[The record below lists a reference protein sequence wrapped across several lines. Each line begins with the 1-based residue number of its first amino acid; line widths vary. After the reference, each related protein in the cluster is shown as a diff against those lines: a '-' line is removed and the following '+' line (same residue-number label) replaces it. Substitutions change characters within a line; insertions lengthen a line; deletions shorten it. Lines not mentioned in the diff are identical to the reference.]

1 MRSAAFVPPAEIDD
15 GTIWLIQLV
24 VGLVFGAICASM
36 APGRG
41 RSAVGW
47 FFIGLFT
54 GCVGI
59 LLVSLL
65 PNLKEQEAK
74 QRRQTA
80 ETRKLREQL
89 KKERQVADERHETHN
104 TRLAAHDRAL
114 GLDTAQRESLP
125 AGTPPRLPPALEQ
138 AEWFYGVEGHRQGP
152 VTASQLRTLWLDEE
166 IPDRTL
172 VWRDGMR
179 DWLPIE
185 EVADVLGGKD
195 A

>member
-1 MRSAAFVPPAEIDD
+1 MSIAAFVPPAPIDD
-15 GTIWLIQLV
+15 EVIVIAQLV
-24 VGLVFGAICASM
+24 GGVVFGIICAAL

-47 FFIGLFT
+47 FFIGFVG
-54 GCVGI
+54 GCIGI
-59 LLVSLL
+59 LLVLLL

-74 QRRQTA
+74 QRRQRA

-89 KKERQVADERHETHN
+89 KTERQVADERHEAHD
-104 TRLAAHDRAL
+104 TRLSAHDRAL
-114 GLDTAQRESLP
+114 GLDTAQREMLP
-125 AGTPPRLPPALEQ
+125 SSTPPRLPPPLER
-138 AEWFYGVEGHRQGP
+138 AEWFYGVEGQRQGP
-152 VTASQLRTLWLDEE
+152 VTASHLRTLWLDEK
-166 IPDRTL
+166 IPDQTL